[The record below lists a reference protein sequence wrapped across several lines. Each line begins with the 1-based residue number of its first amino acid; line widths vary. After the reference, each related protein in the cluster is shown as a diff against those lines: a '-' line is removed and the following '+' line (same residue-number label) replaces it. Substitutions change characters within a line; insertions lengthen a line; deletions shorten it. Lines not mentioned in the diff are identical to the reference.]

1 MKVYVLTV
9 FDSKGKLLVDEKF
22 EANNDNDGRE
32 IGEQKLA
39 LLNYQGYTSR
49 VTRSSGGLVLFHQ

>member
-1 MKVYVLTV
+1 MRGYVLTV
-9 FDSKGKLLVDEKF
+9 FDESGHLLVDEKF
-22 EANNDNDGRE
+22 QANDDREAKK

-39 LLNYQGYTSR
+39 ELNYKNFPSR

>member
-9 FDSKGKLLVDEKF
+9 FDKAGKVLVDERY
-22 EANNDNDGRE
+22 EAENDAAAKK
-32 IGEQKLA
+32 IGAEKLA
-39 LLNYQGYTSR
+39 ASNYETFTSR

>member
-22 EANNDNDGRE
+22 EANNDNDGKK